1 MLAPRA
7 GERRPTVRLAAQSQ
21 GYLTPAHA
29 APPPAAPSSPVS
41 LVNASRWGLVPRNV
55 ALLVDPPRGN
65 RPAVQPFTPEQ
76 ARVFLDAV
84 QGDRLEALYTV
95 ALSVDLRQGEAL
107 SLRWEDVNLE
117 QRRLSV
123 RYALQRI
130 GGKLQLVEPKTAKS
144 RRTLALPAFAVTALR
159 AHKVRQLE
167 ERVRLGAHWRDTG
180 FIFTSSVGT
189 PLEARNVVRHFHA
202 VQARIGIR
210 PRRRFHDLRHS
221 AASLLLAQG
230 EDLRGIMEL
239 LGHSQISLTANLYAH
254 VLDASKRQTADRM
267 DALFGA

>member
-1 MLAPRA
+1 M
-7 GERRPTVRLAAQSQ
+7 
-21 GYLTPAHA
+21 
-29 APPPAAPSSPVS
+29 
-41 LVNASRWGLVPRNV
+41 
-55 ALLVDPPRGN
+55 
-65 RPAVQPFTPEQ
+65 
-76 ARVFLDAV
+76 FLDAV

-189 PLEARNVVRHFHA
+189 PLEARNVVRQSRAHLQRA
-202 VQARIGIR
+202 GL

-221 AASLLLAQG
+221 AATLLLAQG
-230 EDLRGIMEL
+230 EELRNIMEL
-239 LGHSQISLTANLYAH
+239 LGHSQSSITGNLYAH
-254 VLDASKRQTADRM
+254 VLDAQVLDAAKQQLADKM
-267 DALFGA
+267 DALLSVSRSG